1 MVYIW
6 NGEKE
11 PKALPLFAILILPN
25 SRREIWTQ
33 LFEKQ
38 YPPKDPSQIRF
49 NLSPAFVGKC
59 EKSRKVAQ
67 EKNAITS
74 PSSCENAQRFLSFPN
89 QEKKEGHRTRKIR
102 HQSSDSHSRQIG
114 GRNKRTF
121 SNCKEE
127 EEARERNGKKQNP
140 AVKTLSL
147 QYGEHGRLAR

>member
-67 EKNAITS
+67 EILRLHLHLPVRTRK
-74 PSSCENAQRFLSFPN
+74 SSLLSLN
-89 QEKKEGHRTRKIR
+89 WEEKEGHRTRKIR
-102 HQSSDSHSRQIG
+102 HQISDSHSRQIG
-114 GRNKRTF
+114 GRNKRSF